1 MGREKE
7 YGQNILYEKLKDLFL
22 FACMFVMCMCACPHV
37 CLHMCVGTQEG
48 QKRALLDAYH

>member
-22 FACMFVMCMCACPHV
+22 FVCMFVMCMCACPRV